1 MGGFSEDHMEREQI
15 RQTLTRY
22 FANRPDV
29 RMAFLFGSVER
40 GVASTESDVDV
51 AVYLEKEGVEGTLW
65 TDIERLVGCEVD
77 LVVLNRAPALV
88 AWSAIRGIPLLI
100 RDRGFFLDYFL
111 EISEEAESL
120 AEFNLDFW
128 KLRDRVR
135 AAR

>member
-1 MGGFSEDHMEREQI
+1 MEREQI
-15 RQTLTRY
+15 RQILAPY
-22 FANRPDV
+22 FANRLDV

-51 AVYLEKEGVEGTLW
+51 AVYLEEEGAEGTLW

-88 AWSAIRGIPLLI
+88 GWSAIRGTPLLI
-100 RDRGFFLDYFL
+100 RDQGFFLDYFL

-128 KLRDRVR
+128 KLRDRAR

>member
-1 MGGFSEDHMEREQI
+1 MDREQV
-15 RQTLTRY
+15 RQLLAPY
-22 FANRPDV
+22 FAKRLDV

-40 GVASTESDVDV
+40 GVASTESDVDI
-51 AVYLEKEGVEGTLW
+51 AVYLEKEGTEGTLW

-77 LVVLNRAPALV
+77 LIVLNRAPALV
-88 AWSAIRGIPLLI
+88 AWSAIRGAPLLI

-128 KLRDRVR
+128 KQRDKAH

>member
-1 MGGFSEDHMEREQI
+1 MDRTQI
-15 RQTLTRY
+15 RQILVPY
-22 FANRPDV
+22 FANRRDV

-40 GVASTESDVDV
+40 GLASTESDVDV
-51 AVYLEKEGVEGTLW
+51 AVYLEEEGAEGTIW

-77 LVVLNRAPALV
+77 LVVLNRASALV
-88 AWSAIRGIPLLI
+88 GWSAVRGISLLI

-111 EISEEAESL
+111 EVSEEAESL

-128 KLRDRVR
+128 KRRDKAR

>member
-1 MGGFSEDHMEREQI
+1 MEREQI
-15 RQTLTRY
+15 RQILAPY
-22 FANRPDV
+22 FANRLDV

-51 AVYLEKEGVEGTLW
+51 AVYLEEEGAEGTLW
-65 TDIERLVGCEVD
+65 TDIERLVGREVD

-88 AWSAIRGIPLLI
+88 GWSAIRGTPLLI
-100 RDRGFFLDYFL
+100 RDQGFFLDYFL

-120 AEFNLDFW
+120 TEFNLDFW
-128 KLRDRVR
+128 KLRDRAR

>member
-1 MGGFSEDHMEREQI
+1 MDREQI
-15 RQTLTRY
+15 RQILAHY
-22 FANRPDV
+22 FTNRLNV

-51 AVYLEKEGVEGTLW
+51 AVYLEKEGAEGTLW

-77 LVVLNRAPALV
+77 LVVLNRAPALI
-88 AWSAIRGIPLLI
+88 AWSAIRGTPLLI

-128 KLRDRVR
+128 QLRDRAR

>member
-1 MGGFSEDHMEREQI
+1 MEREQI
-15 RQTLTRY
+15 RQILAPY
-22 FANRPDV
+22 FANRLNV

-51 AVYLEKEGVEGTLW
+51 AVYLEDEGAEATLW
-65 TDIERLVGCEVD
+65 TDIERLVGREVD

-88 AWSAIRGIPLLI
+88 CWSAIRGAPLLI

-128 KLRDRVR
+128 KLRDRAR

>member
-1 MGGFSEDHMEREQI
+1 MEREQI
-15 RQTLTRY
+15 RQILAPY
-22 FANRPDV
+22 FANRLDV

-51 AVYLEKEGVEGTLW
+51 AVYLEEEGAEGTLW

-88 AWSAIRGIPLLI
+88 GWSAIRGTPLLI
-100 RDRGFFLDYFL
+100 RDQGFFLDYFL

-120 AEFNLDFW
+120 TEFNLDFW
-128 KLRDRVR
+128 KLRDRAR